1 MKLWLPLAD
10 QASLPHKEIH
20 SFSRNGKRMD
30 GKARFIFPI
39 TMAFFMALM
48 MTAVVTFI
56 NLGFPS
62 NYVGQWMKAFAV
74 AWPLASCVAFLAVPL
89 ARRITAQ
96 IIRVIGP

>member
-1 MKLWLPLAD
+1 M
-10 QASLPHKEIH
+10 E
-20 SFSRNGKRMD
+20 
-30 GKARFIFPI
+30 GKARFVFPI
-39 TMAFFMALM
+39 AMAFFMALL
-48 MTAVVTFI
+48 MTAVVTGI

-62 NYVGQWMKAFAV
+62 NYFSQWMKSFAV